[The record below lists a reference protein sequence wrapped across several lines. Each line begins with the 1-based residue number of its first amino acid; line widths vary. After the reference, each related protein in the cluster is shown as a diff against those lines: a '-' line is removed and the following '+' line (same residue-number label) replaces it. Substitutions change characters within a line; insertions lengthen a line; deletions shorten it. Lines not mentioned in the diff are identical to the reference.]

1 MKNNSSE
8 LKEQRKHGPEAM
20 PIKAYTYNAPYGVV
34 PVHCHWHDE
43 MELFLVTKGVA
54 RVQCENSFF
63 TAKPGTLF
71 FFSSGE
77 LHSAVSGD
85 GGEIGFESIVFHPAI
100 LCDSGIIRAKYI
112 NPIVSEKI
120 KVPNIIDFDTEIN
133 EKFCQLY
140 QLLRESSGFAY
151 ELKVKALLFDIFYA
165 LSPHFTEVG
174 EKSGKT
180 GEAMKKAMQYIGE
193 NYTSEISTAKL
204 CGIATMSEGHFCR
217 TFKEYTLKTPVE
229 YINSLRVARAMELL
243 NSTDMK
249 IVDVAMETG
258 FNNQSYFIGVFSKF
272 VGTTP
277 AKFRK
282 TEKR

>member
-1 MKNNSSE
+1 M
-8 LKEQRKHGPEAM
+8 R
-20 PIKAYTYNAPYGVV
+20 TV
-34 PVHCHWHDE
+34 
-43 MELFLVTKGVA
+43 
-54 RVQCENSFF
+54 FF

-100 LCDSGIIRAKYI
+100 
-112 NPIVSEKI
+112 
-120 KVPNIIDFDTEIN
+120 
-133 EKFCQLY
+133 
-140 QLLRESSGFAY
+140 
-151 ELKVKALLFDIFYA
+151 
-165 LSPHFTEVG
+165 
-174 EKSGKT
+174 
-180 GEAMKKAMQYIGE
+180 
-193 NYTSEISTAKL
+193 L